1 MRRLFPDL
9 TADLDDEALAAAYA
23 HPPGASPHVRL
34 NFVAS
39 VDGAVTVDGRAGGLG
54 TPGDK
59 RVFDLLRG
67 LCDVLL
73 VGAGTV
79 RAEGYGPLRDPPRRP
94 PAIAAGVAGSA
105 AGATAG
111 VAADRAVPPYA
122 VVSGGLDLDP
132 GWALF
137 TESAARPIV
146 VTRAAAPADRR
157 AALAEVADV
166 LVAGDERVD
175 LAAAVEALARR
186 GLRRVLCEGGPRL
199 FGSLLAAAAVDE
211 LCLTVSP
218 LLAGS
223 GPGRIVSG
231 EPLPE
236 RTRPVTLRHVLEDDG
251 ALFLRYTVGR

>member
-1 MRRLFPDL
+1 MAAVRRLFPDL
-9 TADLDDEALAAAYA
+9 TAELDDEALAAAYA
-23 HPPGASPHVRL
+23 HPADAGPYVRL

-79 RAEGYGPLRDPPRRP
+79 RAEGYGPLRDTPRRP
-94 PAIAAGVAGSA
+94 PTRAG
-105 AGATAG
+105 
-111 VAADRAVPPYA
+111 DRMIPPYA
-122 VVSGGLDLDP
+122 VVSGALDLDP
-132 GWALF
+132 GWAVF

-146 VTRAAAPADRR
+146 ITRAAAPADRR
-157 AALAEVADV
+157 AALATVADV
-166 LVAGDERVD
+166 LVAGDDRVD
-175 LAAAVEALARR
+175 LAAAVDQLARR
-186 GLRRVLCEGGPRL
+186 GHPRVLCEGGPRL
-199 FGSLLAAAAVDE
+199 FGSLLAAGIVDE

-218 LLAGS
+218 LLAGT
-223 GPGRIVSG
+223 GPGRIVAG

-236 RTRPVTLRHVLEDDG
+236 RTRAATLRHVLEDDG
-251 ALFLRYTVGR
+251 SLLLRYAVGR